1 MKWNTINT
9 LEHLNNIKADSNDQ
23 FVLIFKN
30 SLNCNV
36 SADALDLIEENW
48 KAGDELRMKP
58 YLVDVIKNRPL
69 SMQIAEDYNI
79 KHQSPQVL
87 LIRNGVCVYSKTHWN
102 ISYDELLDT
111 IKADNE

>member
-1 MKWNTINT
+1 MKWNTIT
-9 LEHLNNIKADSNDQ
+9 KLEHLNEIREDSFNKP
-23 FVLIFKN
+23 VLIFKN

-48 KAGDELRMKP
+48 KTDDELMIKP

-87 LIRNGVCVYSKTHWN
+87 LIKNGECIYSKTHWN
-102 ISYDELLDT
+102 ISYEELKET
-111 IKADNE
+111 VNTE